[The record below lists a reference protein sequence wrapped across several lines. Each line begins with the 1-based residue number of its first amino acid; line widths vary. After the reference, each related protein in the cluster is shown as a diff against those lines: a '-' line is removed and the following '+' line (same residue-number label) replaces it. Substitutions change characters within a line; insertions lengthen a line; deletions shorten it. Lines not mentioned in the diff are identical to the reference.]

1 MQTKLSNSE
10 WRIMNLLWE
19 GAPRTITEI
28 TKALLDETNWSK
40 HEIMTYLKRMEAK
53 GAVYFEQGERAK
65 LYYPNIEK
73 SETVLDETKDFLN
86 RVFDGKLSLLI
97 STMVDKNGITD
108 DDIEELK
115 RILREDTK

>member
-1 MQTKLSNSE
+1 
-10 WRIMNLLWE
+10 MNLLWE

-53 GAVYFEQGERAK
+53 GAVCFEQGERAK

-108 DDIEELK
+108 DDIEELM